1 MGFYCLLKRGESPF
15 YEVND
20 SELSLTDFES
30 FADNILFAPY
40 HSESAVLCVGVDFV
54 TRVMNFASFVRRY
67 KSKSYG
73 EITL

>member
-1 MGFYCLLKRGESPF
+1 LTQGEVPF

-30 FADNILFAPY
+30 FAVKILFAPY
-40 HSESAVLCVGVDFV
+40 LSESAVLYVGVDFV

-67 KSKSYG
+67 KSKCYG
-73 EITL
+73 EMTL